1 MADKSSLL
9 LELELLR
16 ARSNDVNP
24 LKQVVPEKNKTKYY
38 RDLIRTAAQGLS
50 FGTADEI
57 EAFVRSKVGDRN
69 YSENLEIIRG
79 QVSKFAEENPKL
91 ALGAEIAG
99 SLPTAL
105 AGGAGLARLGVKGAA
120 KIAGLE
126 GAAYGF
132 GAGEGGFGERAK
144 SAAVGGVVGAG
155 TGKLAD
161 AIFPK
166 VGDAARK
173 LMREGVRLTPGQRVG
188 GLTKELEERATS
200 LPFIGDVIEAGQ
212 QNAMDDFNRAAM
224 NVALKELPDDTLQDQ
239 ALLVALQSDGTL
251 SRINSTIRMLGKRS
265 KKVPKGKV
273 GQEAYEFAKDQVD
286 EAYAK
291 VIPKLRA
298 NVGSDFEDG
307 LVKIIQ
313 ENAADLGEDG
323 LKKFQAK
330 LSKILAS
337 KVTSEDKILRGD
349 ILKTVDSDLG
359 FEATKFLK
367 SSVASERDLG
377 AALSSVQTLLRDSME
392 GTSPQANREYK
403 KVQSAFRTLL
413 PVRKAVVAASTKRGT
428 FTPAQLLRGS
438 KAVDQSRD
446 KIATATGKAP
456 QQSLATD
463 AQEVIGRTIPD
474 SGTAER
480 VMTGLLLNRLRT
492 NPLSTIGGGGA
503 ALGATSLAYGNP
515 LGRTLTSGLLQTP
528 RAVGTLGAPALGAA
542 TATAEPTLE
551 QLRLLEERFR

>member
-1 MADKSSLL
+1 MTR
-9 LELELLR
+9 EELLKQALIEQAKAQQKNASSSKPKKKNTKIAGMAR
-16 ARSNDVNP
+16 AV
-24 LKQVVPEKNKTKYY
+24 L
-38 RDLIRTAAQGLS
+38 QGLS
-50 FGTADEI
+50 FGTADEA
-57 EAFVRSKVGDRN
+57 EAALRSLMGDET
-69 YSENLEIIRG
+69 YAENLSDIRSEI
-79 QVSKFAEENPKL
+79 KDFAEKNPKT
-91 ALGAEIAG
+91 ALGLELAG

-126 GAAYGF
+126 GAAYA
-132 GAGEGGFGERAK
+132 AGSAEGDAVDRAK
-144 SAAVGGVVGAG
+144 AAAVGGVVGAG

-166 VGDAARK
+166 VGEAARK

-212 QNAMDDFNRAAM
+212 QNAMDDFNRAA
-224 NVALKELPDDTLQDQ
+224 
-239 ALLVALQSDGTL
+239 
-251 SRINSTIRMLGKRS
+251 INSSIRILGKGS
-265 KKVPKGKV
+265 KKVPKSKI

-298 NVGSDFEDG
+298 NVGADFEDG

-313 ENAADLGEDG
+313 ENADLGEDG
-323 LKKFQAK
+323 LKKLQAK

-349 ILKTVDSDLG
+349 VLKTVDSDLG
-359 FEATKFLK
+359 LEATKFLK
-367 SSVASERDLG
+367 SSVASERELG
-377 AALSSVQTLLRDSME
+377 SALSSVQTLLRQSME

-492 NPLSTIGGGGA
+492 NPISTVGGGGA

-515 LGRTLTSGLLQTP
+515 VGRSITSGLLQTP

>member
-1 MADKSSLL
+1 MTR
-9 LELELLR
+9 EELLKQALIEQAKAQQKNATSNKPKKKNTKIAGMAR
-16 ARSNDVNP
+16 AV
-24 LKQVVPEKNKTKYY
+24 L
-38 RDLIRTAAQGLS
+38 QGLS
-50 FGTADEI
+50 FGTADEA
-57 EAFVRSKVGDRN
+57 EAALRSLMGDET
-69 YSENLEIIRG
+69 YAENLSDIRSEI
-79 QVSKFAEENPKL
+79 KDFAEKNPKT
-91 ALGAEIAG
+91 ALGLELAG

-126 GAAYGF
+126 GAAYA
-132 GAGEGGFGERAK
+132 AGSAEGDAVDRAK
-144 SAAVGGVVGAG
+144 AAAVGGVVGAG
-155 TGKLAD
+155 TGKLSD
-161 AIFPK
+161 LVFPK
-166 VGDAARK
+166 VSEAARK
-173 LMREGVRLTPGQRVG
+173 LMKEGVRLTPGQRVG

-212 QNAMDDFNRAAM
+212 QNAMDDFNRAA
-224 NVALKELPDDTLQDQ
+224 
-239 ALLVALQSDGTL
+239 
-251 SRINSTIRMLGKRS
+251 INSSIRILGKGS
-265 KKVPKGKV
+265 KKVPKSKI

-313 ENAADLGEDG
+313 ENADLGEDG
-323 LKKFQAK
+323 LKKLQAK

-349 ILKTVDSDLG
+349 VLKTVDSDLG
-359 FEATKFLK
+359 LEATKFLK
-367 SSVASERDLG
+367 SSVASERELG
-377 AALSSVQTLLRDSME
+377 SALSSVQTLLRQSME

-515 LGRTLTSGLLQTP
+515 VGRTLTSGLLQTP

>member
-1 MADKSSLL
+1 M
-9 LELELLR
+9 
-16 ARSNDVNP
+16 
-24 LKQVVPEKNKTKYY
+24 
-38 RDLIRTAAQGLS
+38 
-50 FGTADEI
+50 
-57 EAFVRSKVGDRN
+57 
-69 YSENLEIIRG
+69 
-79 QVSKFAEENPKL
+79 
-91 ALGAEIAG
+91 
-99 SLPTAL
+99 
-105 AGGAGLARLGVKGAA
+105 ARLGVKGAA

-126 GAAYGF
+126 GAAYA
-132 GAGEGGFGERAK
+132 AGSAEGDAVDRAK
-144 SAAVGGVVGAG
+144 AAAVGGVVGAG

-166 VGDAARK
+166 VGEAARK
-173 LMREGVRLTPGQRVG
+173 LMKEGVRLTPGQRVG

-200 LPFIGDVIEAGQ
+200 IPFVGDVIEAGQ
-212 QNAMDDFNRAAM
+212 QNAMDDFNRAA
-224 NVALKELPDDTLQDQ
+224 
-239 ALLVALQSDGTL
+239 
-251 SRINSTIRMLGKRS
+251 INSSIRILGKGS
-265 KKVPKGKV
+265 KKVPKGKT
-273 GQEAYEFAKDQVD
+273 GQDAYEFAKDQLD

-291 VIPKLRA
+291 VIPKLKA
-298 NVGSDFEDG
+298 NVGTDFEDG

-313 ENAADLGEDG
+313 DNADLGEDG
-323 LKKFQAK
+323 LKKLQAK
-330 LSKILAS
+330 LGKILAS

-349 ILKTVDSDLG
+349 VLKTVDSDLG
-359 FEATKFLK
+359 LEATKFLR
-367 SSVASERDLG
+367 SSVASERELG
-377 AALSSVQTLLRDSME
+377 GVLSDVQTLLRQSME

-403 KVQSAFRTLL
+403 KVQSSFRTLL
-413 PVRKAVVAASTKRGT
+413 PVRKAVVAASTKRGN

-480 VMTGLLLNRLRT
+480 VMTGLLLNRIRQ

-528 RAVGTLGAPALGAA
+528 RAIGTLGAPALGAA
-542 TATAEPTLE
+542 TATAQPTLE

>member
-1 MADKSSLL
+1 MTR
-9 LELELLR
+9 EELLKQALIEQAKAQQKNATSNKPKKKNTKIAGMAR
-16 ARSNDVNP
+16 AV
-24 LKQVVPEKNKTKYY
+24 L
-38 RDLIRTAAQGLS
+38 QGLS
-50 FGTADEI
+50 FGTADEA
-57 EAFVRSKVGDRN
+57 EAALRSLMGDET
-69 YSENLEIIRG
+69 YSENISQIRG
-79 QVSKFAEENPKL
+79 EIKDFAEKNPKT
-91 ALGAEIAG
+91 ALGLELVG
-99 SLPTAL
+99 SLPTAIL
-105 AGGAGLARLGVKGAA
+105 GGAGLARVGVTGAA

-126 GAAYGF
+126 GAAYA
-132 GAGEGGFGERAK
+132 AGSAEGDAVDRAK
-144 SAAVGGVVGAG
+144 AAAVGGVVSAG
-155 TGKLAD
+155 TGKLGD

-166 VGDAARK
+166 VGEAARK

-200 LPFIGDVIEAGQ
+200 IPFVGDVIEAGQ
-212 QNAMDDFNRAAM
+212 QNAMDDFNRAA
-224 NVALKELPDDTLQDQ
+224 
-239 ALLVALQSDGTL
+239 
-251 SRINSTIRMLGKRS
+251 INSSIRILGKGS
-265 KKVPKGKV
+265 KKVPKGKT
-273 GQEAYEFAKDQVD
+273 GQDAYEFAKDQLD

-291 VIPKLRA
+291 VIPKLKA
-298 NVGSDFEDG
+298 NVGTDFEDG

-313 ENAADLGEDG
+313 DNADLGEDG
-323 LKKFQAK
+323 LKKLQAK
-330 LSKILAS
+330 LGKILAS

-349 ILKTVDSDLG
+349 VLKTVDSDLG
-359 FEATKFLK
+359 LEATKFLR
-367 SSVASERDLG
+367 SSVASERELG
-377 AALSSVQTLLRDSME
+377 GVLSDVQTLLRQSME

-403 KVQSAFRTLL
+403 KVQSSFRTLL
-413 PVRKAVVAASTKRGT
+413 PVRKAVVAASTKRGN

-480 VMTGLLLNRLRT
+480 VMTGLLLNRIRQ

-542 TATAEPTLE
+542 TATAQPTLE

>member
-1 MADKSSLL
+1 MTR
-9 LELELLR
+9 EELLKQALIEQAKAQQKNASSSKPKKKNTKIAGMAR
-16 ARSNDVNP
+16 AV
-24 LKQVVPEKNKTKYY
+24 L
-38 RDLIRTAAQGLS
+38 QGLS
-50 FGTADEI
+50 FGTADEA
-57 EAFVRSKVGDRN
+57 EAALRSLMGDET
-69 YSENLEIIRG
+69 YAENLSDIRSEI
-79 QVSKFAEENPKL
+79 KDFAEKNPKT
-91 ALGAEIAG
+91 ALGLELAG

-120 KIAGLE
+120 TIAGLE

-155 TGKLAD
+155 TGKVSDLV
-161 AIFPK
+161 FPK
-166 VGDAARK
+166 VSEAARK
-173 LMREGVRLTPGQRVG
+173 LMKEGVRLTPGQRVG

-212 QNAMDDFNRAAM
+212 QNAMDDFNRAA
-224 NVALKELPDDTLQDQ
+224 
-239 ALLVALQSDGTL
+239 
-251 SRINSTIRMLGKRS
+251 INSSIRILGKGS
-265 KKVPKGKV
+265 KKVPKSKI

-313 ENAADLGEDG
+313 ENADLGEDG

-349 ILKTVDSDLG
+349 VLKTVDSDLG

-367 SSVASERDLG
+367 SSVASERELG
-377 AALSSVQTLLRDSME
+377 AALSSVQTLLRQSME

-492 NPLSTIGGGGA
+492 NPISTVGGGGA

-528 RAVGTLGAPALGAA
+528 RAVGTLGAPALGAT

>member
-1 MADKSSLL
+1 MTR
-9 LELELLR
+9 EELLKQALIEQAKAQQKNATSNKPKKKNTKIAGMAR
-16 ARSNDVNP
+16 AV
-24 LKQVVPEKNKTKYY
+24 L
-38 RDLIRTAAQGLS
+38 QGLS
-50 FGTADEI
+50 FGTADEA
-57 EAFVRSKVGDRN
+57 EAALRSLMGDET
-69 YSENLEIIRG
+69 YAENISQIRG
-79 QVSKFAEENPKL
+79 EIKDFAEKNPKT
-91 ALGAEIAG
+91 ALGLELVG
-99 SLPTAL
+99 SLPTAI

-126 GAAYGF
+126 GAAYA
-132 GAGEGGFGERAK
+132 AGSAEGDAVDRAK
-144 SAAVGGVVGAG
+144 AAAVGGVVGAG

-166 VGDAARK
+166 VGEAARK
-173 LMREGVRLTPGQRVG
+173 LMKEGVRLTPGQRVG

-200 LPFIGDVIEAGQ
+200 IPFVGDVIEAGQ
-212 QNAMDDFNRAAM
+212 QNAMDDFNRAA
-224 NVALKELPDDTLQDQ
+224 
-239 ALLVALQSDGTL
+239 
-251 SRINSTIRMLGKRS
+251 INSSIRILGKGS
-265 KKVPKGKV
+265 KKVPKGKT
-273 GQEAYEFAKDQVD
+273 GQDAYEFAKDQLD

-291 VIPKLRA
+291 VIPKLKA
-298 NVGSDFEDG
+298 NVGTDFEDG

-313 ENAADLGEDG
+313 DNADLGEDG
-323 LKKFQAK
+323 LKKLQAK
-330 LSKILAS
+330 LGKILAS

-349 ILKTVDSDLG
+349 VLKTVDSDLG
-359 FEATKFLK
+359 LEATKFLR
-367 SSVASERDLG
+367 SSVASERELG
-377 AALSSVQTLLRDSME
+377 GVLSDVQTLLRQSME

-403 KVQSAFRTLL
+403 KVQSSFRTLL
-413 PVRKAVVAASTKRGT
+413 PVRKAVVAASTKRGN

-480 VMTGLLLNRLRT
+480 VMTGLLLNRIRQ

-528 RAVGTLGAPALGAA
+528 RAIGTLGAPALGAA
-542 TATAEPTLE
+542 TATAQPTLE

>member
-1 MADKSSLL
+1 MTR
-9 LELELLR
+9 EELLKQALIEQAKAQQKNASSNKPKKKNTKIAGMAR
-16 ARSNDVNP
+16 AV
-24 LKQVVPEKNKTKYY
+24 L
-38 RDLIRTAAQGLS
+38 QGLS
-50 FGTADEI
+50 FGTADEA
-57 EAFVRSKVGDRN
+57 EAALRSLMGDET
-69 YSENLEIIRG
+69 YAENISQIRG
-79 QVSKFAEENPKL
+79 EIKDFAEKNPKT
-91 ALGAEIAG
+91 ALGLELVG
-99 SLPTAL
+99 SLPTAI

-126 GAAYGF
+126 GAAYA
-132 GAGEGGFGERAK
+132 AGSAEGDAVDRAK
-144 SAAVGGVVGAG
+144 AAAVGGVVGAG

-166 VGDAARK
+166 VGEAARK
-173 LMREGVRLTPGQRVG
+173 LMKEGVRLTPGQRVG

-200 LPFIGDVIEAGQ
+200 IPFVGDVIEAGQ
-212 QNAMDDFNRAAM
+212 QNAMDDFNRAA
-224 NVALKELPDDTLQDQ
+224 
-239 ALLVALQSDGTL
+239 
-251 SRINSTIRMLGKRS
+251 INSSIRILGKGS
-265 KKVPKGKV
+265 KKVPKGKT
-273 GQEAYEFAKDQVD
+273 GQDAYEFAKDQLD

-291 VIPKLRA
+291 VIPKLKA
-298 NVGSDFEDG
+298 NVGTDFEDG

-313 ENAADLGEDG
+313 DNADLGEDG
-323 LKKFQAK
+323 LKKLQAK
-330 LSKILAS
+330 LGKILAS

-349 ILKTVDSDLG
+349 VLKTVDSDLG
-359 FEATKFLK
+359 LEATKFLR
-367 SSVASERDLG
+367 SSVASERELG
-377 AALSSVQTLLRDSME
+377 GVLSDVQTLLRQSME

-403 KVQSAFRTLL
+403 KVQSSFRTLL
-413 PVRKAVVAASTKRGT
+413 PVRKAVVAASTKRGN

-480 VMTGLLLNRLRT
+480 VMTGLLLNRIRQ

-528 RAVGTLGAPALGAA
+528 RAIGTLGAPALGAA
-542 TATAEPTLE
+542 TATAQPTLE

>member
-1 MADKSSLL
+1 MADDIETLK
-9 LELELLR
+9 LR
-16 ARSNDVNP
+16 ARALQLQNAAQNAPTDRGGNSFIRN
-24 LKQVVPEKNKTKYY
+24 
-38 RDLIRTAAQGLS
+38 LIRTGAQGLS

-57 EAFVRSKVGDRN
+57 EAFVRSKLGDGT
-69 YSENLEIIRG
+69 YSENLDSIRSEI
-79 QVSKFAEENPKL
+79 KTFAEEHPKL
-91 ALGAEIAG
+91 ALGAEITG

-105 AGGAGLARLGVKGAA
+105 VGGAGLARLGVKGAA

-155 TGKLAD
+155 TGKVSDLV
-161 AIFPK
+161 FPK
-166 VGDAARK
+166 VSEAARK
-173 LMREGVRLTPGQRVG
+173 LMKEGVRLTPGQRVG

-212 QNAMDDFNRAAM
+212 QNAMDDFNRAA
-224 NVALKELPDDTLQDQ
+224 
-239 ALLVALQSDGTL
+239 
-251 SRINSTIRMLGKRS
+251 INSSIRILGKGS
-265 KKVPKGKV
+265 KKVPKSKI

-313 ENAADLGEDG
+313 DNAADLGEDG

-377 AALSSVQTLLRDSME
+377 AALSSVQTLLRNSME

-456 QQSLATD
+456 LQSLATD

-480 VMTGLLLNRLRT
+480 VMTGLLLDRLRT
-492 NPLSTIGGGGA
+492 NPISTVGGGGA
-503 ALGATSLAYGNP
+503 ALGATSLVYGNP

>member
-1 MADKSSLL
+1 MADKSSML

-16 ARSNDVNP
+16 ARSNEVNP
-24 LKQVVPEKNKTKYY
+24 LKQVVPEKNKTKFY

-50 FGTADEI
+50 FGTADEL

-69 YSENLEIIRG
+69 YSENIEVIRG

-99 SLPTAL
+99 SLPTAF

-126 GAAYGF
+126 GAAYA
-132 GAGEGGFGERAK
+132 AGSAEGDAVDRAK
-144 SAAVGGVVGAG
+144 AAAVGGVVGAG

-166 VGDAARK
+166 VGEAARK

-200 LPFIGDVIEAGQ
+200 LPFVGDVIEAGQ

-224 NVALKELPDDTLQDQ
+224 NVALRELPDDTFQDQ
-239 ALLVALQSDGTL
+239 ALLVALESKGTL
-251 SRINSTIRMLGKRS
+251 SRIKSTLRMLGKGS
-265 KKVPKGKV
+265 KTVPKGKT

-291 VIPKLRA
+291 VIPKLKA

-313 ENAADLGEDG
+313 ENADLGEDG
-323 LKKFQAK
+323 LKKLQAK

-349 ILKTVDSDLG
+349 VLKTVDSDLG
-359 FEATKFLK
+359 LEATKFLK
-367 SSVASERDLG
+367 SSLAAERDLG
-377 AALSSVQTLLRDSME
+377 SALSSVQTLLRNNME
-392 GTSPQANREYK
+392 GTSPQANREYR

-413 PVRKAVVAASTKRGT
+413 PVRKAVVAASTRRGS

-492 NPLSTIGGGGA
+492 NPLSTVGGGGA

-528 RAVGTLGAPALGAA
+528 RAIGTLGAPALGAA

>member
-1 MADKSSLL
+1 MTR
-9 LELELLR
+9 EELLKQALIEQAKAQQKNATSNKPKKKNTKIAGMAR
-16 ARSNDVNP
+16 AV
-24 LKQVVPEKNKTKYY
+24 L
-38 RDLIRTAAQGLS
+38 QGLS
-50 FGTADEI
+50 FGTADEA
-57 EAFVRSKVGDRN
+57 EAALRSLMGDET
-69 YSENLEIIRG
+69 YAENLSDIRSEI
-79 QVSKFAEENPKL
+79 KDFAEKNPKT
-91 ALGAEIAG
+91 ALGLELAG

-126 GAAYGF
+126 GAAYA
-132 GAGEGGFGERAK
+132 AGSAEGDAVDRAK
-144 SAAVGGVVGAG
+144 AAAVGGVVGAG

-166 VGDAARK
+166 VGEAARK

-212 QNAMDDFNRAAM
+212 QNAMDDFNRAA
-224 NVALKELPDDTLQDQ
+224 
-239 ALLVALQSDGTL
+239 
-251 SRINSTIRMLGKRS
+251 INSSIRILGKGS

-313 ENAADLGEDG
+313 ENADLGEDG
-323 LKKFQAK
+323 LKKLQAK

-349 ILKTVDSDLG
+349 VLKTVDSDLG
-359 FEATKFLK
+359 LEATKFLK
-367 SSVASERDLG
+367 SSVASERELG
-377 AALSSVQTLLRDSME
+377 SALSSVQTLLRQSME

>member
-1 MADKSSLL
+1 MTR
-9 LELELLR
+9 EELLKQALIEQAKAQQKNISSNKPKKKNTKIAGMAR
-16 ARSNDVNP
+16 AV
-24 LKQVVPEKNKTKYY
+24 L
-38 RDLIRTAAQGLS
+38 QGLS
-50 FGTADEI
+50 FGTADEA
-57 EAFVRSKVGDRN
+57 EAALRTLMGDETYADNLSDIRS
-69 YSENLEIIRG
+69 EI
-79 QVSKFAEENPKL
+79 KDFAEKNPKT
-91 ALGAEIAG
+91 ALGLELAG
-99 SLPTAL
+99 SLPTAI

-120 KIAGLE
+120 TIAGLE
-126 GAAYGF
+126 GAAYA
-132 GAGEGGFGERAK
+132 AGSAEGDAVDRAK
-144 SAAVGGVVGAG
+144 AAAVGGVVSAG

-161 AIFPK
+161 LVFPK
-166 VGDAARK
+166 VSEAARK
-173 LMREGVRLTPGQRVG
+173 LMKEGVRLTPGQRVG
-188 GLTKELEERATS
+188 GILGNVEERATS
-200 LPFIGDVIEAGQ
+200 VPFIGDVIEAGQ
-212 QNAMDDFNRAAM
+212 QNAMEDFNRAA
-224 NVALKELPDDTLQDQ
+224 
-239 ALLVALQSDGTL
+239 
-251 SRINSTIRMLGKRS
+251 INTSIRLLGKGA
-265 KKVPKGKV
+265 KKVPKRKA
-273 GQEAYEFAKDQVD
+273 GQEAYEFAKDQLD

-298 NVGSDFEDG
+298 NVGTDFEES

-313 ENAADLGEDG
+313 DNASDLGDDG

-349 ILKTVDSDLG
+349 VLKTVDSDLG

-367 SSVASERDLG
+367 SSVASERELG
-377 AALSSVQTLLRDSME
+377 AALSDVQMLLRQSME

-413 PVRKAVVAASTKRGT
+413 PVRKAVNAAITKGGT
-428 FTPAQLLRGS
+428 FSPAQLLRGS

-463 AQEVIGRTIPD
+463 AQEVIGRTIAD

-480 VMTGLLLNRLRT
+480 GALMLMFNQMKN
-492 NPLSTIGGGGA
+492 NPAMAIPAIVAGT
-503 ALGATSLAYGNP
+503 GATSLAYGNP